1 MPSTFS
7 PALRLELIGNG
18 EQAANWGN
26 TTNTNLGTL
35 LEQAITGVSSVAF
48 PSDANYTLVSGNGI
62 SDQARNAVLVMTG
75 TLSATRD
82 LIVPTS
88 NKFYAVR
95 NATTGGQSIRVKTA
109 AGTGVTLANGFTQL
123 MYCDG
128 TNVVLASSP
137 VNAITGSVILSNPTI
152 NGFTGDTAVINVGSG
167 QFYKD
172 ISGNVGIGT
181 AAPSARLDVVGGQI
195 RQQTQAN
202 SVTGNY
208 TAFFTNSSSTV
219 DSGTAIQHYNNSV
232 IDAYFYMGGAAGN
245 AGIVTIGT
253 AASGAASERMRIDAS
268 GNVGIGTTSPTNR
281 LTVSGNANVTGTLG
295 VGSDA
300 NVTGNLDVTGTISSG
315 GSLVMPTGAILEYGG
330 LSAPTGWLLC
340 NGDAVSRTTF
350 AALFAVI
357 GTTYGVGNG
366 SSTFNVP
373 NRINRFGVGAGGLY
387 ARGSTGGAATETTS
401 TAGAHSHG
409 GATAG
414 HTLTEAQM
422 PSHSHG
428 VIDPGHT
435 HAIAGDRSSATGSG
449 DITSPL
455 APVYNNTSQSTSST
469 TGISISSTGGNQAHS
484 HTINSDGNHNH
495 TVSTISPY
503 VASNYIIKT

>member
-181 AAPSARLDVVGGQI
+181 AVPSARLDVVGGQI

-245 AGIVTIGT
+245 TGIVTIGT
-253 AASGAASERMRIDAS
+253 SASGAASERVRIDAS

-295 VGSDA
+295 VGSGA

>member
-181 AAPSARLDVVGGQI
+181 AVPSARLDVVGGQI

-245 AGIVTIGT
+245 TGIVTIGT
-253 AASGAASERMRIDAS
+253 SASGAASERVRIDAS